1 MLIEVNSSYC
11 QTVGNLLVLW
21 ISVDRAGEGAVQVKA
36 QPFAY
41 SGWEGAT
48 VLEQSPCLSLPLS
61 TREHAKALA
70 APRRCEVR
78 EEGMK

>member
-1 MLIEVNSSYC
+1 M
-11 QTVGNLLVLW
+11 
-21 ISVDRAGEGAVQVKA
+21 QVKA

-48 VLEQSPCLSLPLS
+48 VLEHSPCLSLPLS
-61 TREHAKALA
+61 TTEDAKALA

-78 EEGMK
+78 EEEGMK